1 MQYER
6 VFRLIAVGKFKDR
19 QLEAKYQEFTT
30 WLAKYG
36 KLAVTIIPDSDKE
49 RESAAIC
56 KELDKEKNAVV
67 FVLSEEGKEWT
78 TVEFAGKLRDLESK
92 AVFVIGG
99 PFGMT
104 DEVKRRGRALWS
116 LSKLTFTHEMA
127 RVILTEQLFRAMNFL
142 NGGAY
147 HHQ

>member
-19 QLEAKYQEFTT
+19 HLEAKYQEFTT

-36 KLAVTIIPDSDKE
+36 KLTATIIPDSDKE

-56 KELDKEKNAVV
+56 KELDKEKNAAV
-67 FVLSEEGKEWT
+67 FVLSEEGKEVN
-78 TVEFAGKLRDLESK
+78 TVEFAGKLRDLDSK
-92 AVFVIGG
+92 AIFVIGG

-104 DEVKRRGRALWS
+104 AEVKKRAGFLWS

-127 RVILTEQLFRAMNFL
+127 RVLLAEQLFRAMNFL

>member
-19 QLEAKYQEFTT
+19 QLETKFQEFST

-36 KLAVTIIPDSDKE
+36 KLTVTIIPDSDKE
-49 RESAAIC
+49 RESAAIA
-56 KELDKEKNAVV
+56 KELDKEKNSEI
-67 FVLSEEGKEWT
+67 FILSEEGREWT
-78 TVEFAGKLRDLESK
+78 TVEFAEKLRALDCK

-99 PFGMT
+99 PFGMS
-104 DEVKRRGRALWS
+104 EELKKRARHLWS

-127 RVILTEQLFRAMNFL
+127 RVILAEQLFRAMNYL
-142 NGGAY
+142 NGGSY